1 MNNKRNLRHY
11 TVIAWT
17 VLMLAWI
24 IIGKFELVSAQL
36 LPAPWNVLIA
46 LKEILFEGY
55 GSHTLLYHLMMSA
68 YRILFSSFLAIIT
81 AIPLGLLSGYSA
93 RVRAIVDSF
102 IQFYRPLPP
111 LAYYTLLILWFGIGE
126 LSKVTLLYLAAFAP
140 IYLACVSSV
149 NHIDQN
155 LILSAKTL
163 GANSRDLFF
172 TIILPASA
180 PEIFV
185 GVRTAIGVAYTTLVS
200 AEMVAATSGIGWM
213 VIDASRYLNVDVMF
227 VGIIIMG
234 LTGVLLDTLLIAIE
248 KRVLFW
254 KYPEKELEKRRSIRW
269 VSIGAVSLALL
280 GGAIHLFNTPT
291 SQAEQVVKIGIIR
304 VPNDK
309 QVAISTGIMEE
320 KFTKHQLKPEFIF
333 FDSGVSANKA
343 LVSGSIDFAEMGY
356 TNSVIALSQNVPA
369 EMIWL
374 HDVIGDNEALVAQKD
389 STIEE
394 IEDLRGKKVATPFGS
409 TSHYSLLNAL
419 NLAGIAD
426 DVELMDMETQDIVA
440 AWVRGDIDAAYSWEP
455 TLSTIEETGRVLLTS
470 KDLAAE
476 GYGTYNIDL
485 VHETF
490 AKNHPDIVQ
499 LYLES
504 LDEAVKAYREN
515 PTEIAK
521 LVAKDLELA
530 PELVEKQMQM
540 TIWLD
545 AEEQNQA
552 EYLGTEKNPGNY
564 NQQFIETA
572 EFLYKNKM
580 IPYIPDTSAVKS
592 FIKPVYS
599 EQVGGRP

>member
-1 MNNKRNLRHY
+1 MNDKRNLRHY
-11 TVIAWT
+11 TVIAWS
-17 VLMLAWI
+17 VLMLTWI
-24 IIGKFELVSAQL
+24 IIGKFELISPQL

-46 LKEILFEGY
+46 FKEILFEGY
-55 GSHTLLYHLMMSA
+55 GSHTLLYHLMMST
-68 YRILFSSFLAIIT
+68 YRILLSSFFAIIT
-81 AIPLGLLSGYSA
+81 AIPLGLLSGYSI

-185 GVRTAIGVAYTTLVS
+185 GIRTAIGVAYTTLVS

-234 LTGVLLDTLLIAIE
+234 LTGVLLDTSLIAIE

-254 KYPEKELEKRRSIRW
+254 KYLEKEPKKRRPIRW
-269 VSIGAVSLALL
+269 ISISAMALALIMST
-280 GGAIHLFNTPT
+280 IHYFNAPT

-309 QVAISTGIMEE
+309 QVAISSGIMEE
-320 KFTKHQLKPEFIF
+320 KFREHHLKPEFIF

-369 EMIWL
+369 KMIWL
-374 HDVIGDNEALVAQKD
+374 HDVIGDNEALVVQQN
-389 STIEE
+389 SSIEE
-394 IEDLRGKKVATPFGS
+394 IEDLKGRKVATPFGS

-440 AWVRGDIDAAYSWEP
+440 AWIRGDIDAAYSWEP
-455 TLSTIEETGRVLLTS
+455 TLSTLKETGRVLLSS
-470 KDLAAE
+470 KDLAAR

-485 VHETF
+485 VHDEF
-490 AKNHPDIVQ
+490 ARKHPDIVQ

-504 LDEAVKAYREN
+504 LDESVKIYREN
-515 PTEIAK
+515 PTEIAE
-521 LVAKDLELA
+521 LIARDLELE
-530 PELVEKQMQM
+530 PELVEEQMQM

-545 AEEQNQA
+545 AEEQNQI
-552 EYLGTEKNPGNY
+552 EYLGTEKNPGEY
-564 NQQFIETA
+564 NQQFMNTA
-572 EFLYKNKM
+572 EFLYENKM
-580 IPYIPDTSAVKS
+580 IPYIPDTSAVNS
-592 FIKPVYS
+592 FIEPIYS

>member
-254 KYPEKELEKRRSIRW
+254 KYPEKESEKRHSIRW

-320 KFTKHQLKPEFIF
+320 KFTKHQLKP
-333 FDSGVSANKA
+333 
-343 LVSGSIDFAEMGY
+343 
-356 TNSVIALSQNVPA
+356 
-369 EMIWL
+369 
-374 HDVIGDNEALVAQKD
+374 
-389 STIEE
+389 
-394 IEDLRGKKVATPFGS
+394 
-409 TSHYSLLNAL
+409 
-419 NLAGIAD
+419 
-426 DVELMDMETQDIVA
+426 
-440 AWVRGDIDAAYSWEP
+440 
-455 TLSTIEETGRVLLTS
+455 
-470 KDLAAE
+470 
-476 GYGTYNIDL
+476 
-485 VHETF
+485 
-490 AKNHPDIVQ
+490 
-499 LYLES
+499 
-504 LDEAVKAYREN
+504 
-515 PTEIAK
+515 
-521 LVAKDLELA
+521 
-530 PELVEKQMQM
+530 
-540 TIWLD
+540 
-545 AEEQNQA
+545 
-552 EYLGTEKNPGNY
+552 
-564 NQQFIETA
+564 
-572 EFLYKNKM
+572 
-580 IPYIPDTSAVKS
+580 
-592 FIKPVYS
+592 
-599 EQVGGRP
+599 